1 MSSTPVLVTRGI
13 TRRFGARTAVDRV
26 SFEVARGTIFG
37 LLGPNGSGKSTL
49 IRMLCGVLAP
59 SDGEGSVLGLDV
71 RTESEA
77 IKRRIGYMSQRFSL
91 YGDLT
96 VSENLAFY
104 GRVYG
109 IGGEAL
115 AKRAAELCELV
126 SITGREEQLA
136 ATLSGGYKQR
146 LALACALLH
155 DPEVVFLDEP
165 TAGIDPV
172 ARRELWDLLAE
183 LAGRGVTLFVTTHF
197 MVEAQRCN
205 TVAYIYEGRLLVQGK
220 PEELEE
226 HPAVTPPGTRR
237 LELRMARPAASLA
250 VVRRAPGVRDAT
262 LAGDAIR
269 VLCGESFDEEELRR
283 ALAPEALEIRSDRA
297 DLEDVFVALTR
308 RGSTQLPS
316 SSSSSSVSVSSAPS
330 AVVPSEDEP
339 QRTQRT
345 QREEGADREPGSSRG
360 RAGAGFLAV
369 FLKELVHVR
378 RERSTLFFLFVIPV
392 LQTILF
398 GYAIRT
404 EVEHVPT
411 VLFDLDGR
419 TPAQELVEAL
429 ANTRVLD
436 VTARVHD
443 QESFERALRSGA
455 ARVGVRIPAEYS
467 DELLAGHSASVQ
479 VLIDGSDSNL
489 ATQALQATKLLAM
502 TRSLELRPGGTSELA
517 IDARTRLLFNPDLD
531 SAHFFVPGLVA
542 IILQLV
548 TLFLTA
554 FTLARERESGTLEQ
568 LFVTPV
574 GRGGLMFGKLLPY
587 ALLGAM
593 EAVIVYSVMVFLFGV
608 PIRGD
613 LGLLFGLTGLF
624 VCCGLALGLFVSTLA
639 RTQLQAMQF
648 AFVIMLPSV
657 LLSGFL
663 FPRAQMPVPIRAIS
677 YCLPVTYFV
686 EILRGIVLRG
696 ADGVDLSPSVLGLV
710 GCAVGLM
717 VVSLVRFKKQLD

>member
-1 MSSTPVLVTRGI
+1 
-13 TRRFGARTAVDRV
+13 
-26 SFEVARGTIFG
+26 
-37 LLGPNGSGKSTL
+37 
-49 IRMLCGVLAP
+49 
-59 SDGEGSVLGLDV
+59 
-71 RTESEA
+71 
-77 IKRRIGYMSQRFSL
+77 
-91 YGDLT
+91 
-96 VSENLAFY
+96 
-104 GRVYG
+104 
-109 IGGEAL
+109 
-115 AKRAAELCELV
+115 
-126 SITGREEQLA
+126 
-136 ATLSGGYKQR
+136 
-146 LALACALLH
+146 
-155 DPEVVFLDEP
+155 
-165 TAGIDPV
+165 
-172 ARRELWDLLAE
+172 
-183 LAGRGVTLFVTTHF
+183 
-197 MVEAQRCN
+197 
-205 TVAYIYEGRLLVQGK
+205 
-220 PEELEE
+220 
-226 HPAVTPPGTRR
+226 
-237 LELRMARPAASLA
+237 
-250 VVRRAPGVRDAT
+250 
-262 LAGDAIR
+262 
-269 VLCGESFDEEELRR
+269 
-283 ALAPEALEIRSDRA
+283 
-297 DLEDVFVALTR
+297 
-308 RGSTQLPS
+308 
-316 SSSSSSVSVSSAPS
+316 
-330 AVVPSEDEP
+330 
-339 QRTQRT
+339 
-345 QREEGADREPGSSRG
+345 
-360 RAGAGFLAV
+360 
-369 FLKELVHVR
+369 
-378 RERSTLFFLFVIPV
+378 
-392 LQTILF
+392 
-398 GYAIRT
+398 
-404 EVEHVPT
+404 
-411 VLFDLDGR
+411 
-419 TPAQELVEAL
+419 
-429 ANTRVLD
+429 
-436 VTARVHD
+436 
-443 QESFERALRSGA
+443 
-455 ARVGVRIPAEYS
+455 
-467 DELLAGHSASVQ
+467 
-479 VLIDGSDSNL
+479 
-489 ATQALQATKLLAM
+489 M

>member
-1 MSSTPVLVTRGI
+1 MSAEPVLVARGL
-13 TRRFGARTAVDRV
+13 TRRFGARTAVERV
-26 SFEVARGTIFG
+26 SFSVPRGTIFG

-59 SDGEGSVLGLDV
+59 SAGEGAVLGLDV

-96 VSENLAFY
+96 VRENLAFY

-109 IGGEAL
+109 IAGEAL
-115 AKRAAELCELV
+115 ARRTRELCELV
-126 SITGREEQLA
+126 SIVGREDQLA

-165 TAGIDPV
+165 TAGVDPV
-172 ARRELWDLLAE
+172 ARREMWDLLAV

-197 MVEAQRCN
+197 MDEAERCN
-205 TVAYIYEGRLLVQGK
+205 TVAYIYEGRLLVSGK
-220 PEELEE
+220 PEELLA
-226 HPAVTPPGTRR
+226 HPAVNPPGTQR
-237 LELRMARPAASLA
+237 LELRVPRPAATLA
-250 VVRRAPGVRDAT
+250 RVKALPGVRDVR
-262 LAGDAIR
+262 LAGDALR
-269 VLCGESFDEEELRR
+269 VLCADSLDEPALRR
-283 ALAPEALEIRSDRA
+283 ALAPETLVVRPDHA

-308 RGSTQLPS
+308 A
-316 SSSSSSVSVSSAPS
+316 SAAGTGPPPEPEAPPPEAP
-330 AVVPSEDEP
+330 AVERVAPADVPHARVRP
-339 QRTQRT
+339 RLL
-345 QREEGADREPGSSRG
+345 
-360 RAGAGFLAV
+360 AGLVAV

-404 EVEHVPT
+404 EVELVPT
-411 VLFDLDGR
+411 VVFDLDGR
-419 TPAQELVEAL
+419 TPALELIEAL
-429 ANTRVLD
+429 ENTHVLS
-436 VTARVHD
+436 VSERVHD
-443 QESFERALRSGA
+443 QQSFDQALRS
-455 ARVGVRIPAEYS
+455 ARAKVGVRIPPEYS
-467 DELLAGHSASVQ
+467 DDLLAGRSAEVQ

-489 ATQALQATKLLAM
+489 ATQTLQATKLLAL
-502 TRSLELRPGGTSELA
+502 TRSLALGGTRVTPGGDGAGPA
-517 IDARTRLLFNPDLD
+517 IDVRPRLLYNPDLD
-531 SAHFFVPGLVA
+531 SAHFFVPGLVG

-554 FTLARERESGTLEQ
+554 FALAREKESGTLEQ

-574 GRGGLMFGKLLPY
+574 GRGGLVFGKLVPY
-587 ALLGAM
+587 ALLGGI
-593 EAVIVYSVMVFLFGV
+593 EAVLVFSVMTFLFGV

-613 LGLLFGLTGLF
+613 LWLLLSLAGLF
-624 VCCGLALGLFVSTLA
+624 VLCGLALGLFVSTLA

-663 FPRAQMPVPIRAIS
+663 FPRAQMPLPILVLS
-677 YCLPVTYFV
+677 YGLPVTYFV
-686 EILRGIVLRG
+686 EILRGVVLRG
-696 ADGVDLSPSVLGLV
+696 AGAADLAGAITGLATCAAVLITI
-710 GCAVGLM
+710 
-717 VVSLVRFKKQLD
+717 SLLRFKKQLD

>member
-1 MSSTPVLVTRGI
+1 
-13 TRRFGARTAVDRV
+13 
-26 SFEVARGTIFG
+26 
-37 LLGPNGSGKSTL
+37 
-49 IRMLCGVLAP
+49 
-59 SDGEGSVLGLDV
+59 VLGLDV
-71 RTESEA
+71 GTQSEA
-77 IKRRIGYMSQRFSL
+77 VKRRIGYMSQRFSL

-96 VSENLAFY
+96 VRENLAFY

-115 AKRAAELCELV
+115 EKRMRELVELV
-126 SITGREEQLA
+126 SIEGREEQLA
-136 ATLSGGYKQR
+136 STLSGGYKQR

-197 MVEAQRCN
+197 MDEAQRCN
-205 TVAYIYEGRLLVQGK
+205 TVAYLHEGRLLVQGR
-220 PEELEE
+220 PEELER

-237 LELRMARPAASLA
+237 LELRLERPAAALA
-250 VVRRAPGVRDAT
+250 KIRGAPGVRDAT
-262 LAGDAIR
+262 LAGDAVR
-269 VLCGESFDEEELRR
+269 VLCGEDFDEAALRR
-283 ALAPEALEIRSDRA
+283 ALAPERLEVRDDRA

-308 RGSTQLPS
+308 QGTAVRAGAPRSGPDAPS
-316 SSSSSSVSVSSAPS
+316 SGTGARTGSETATR
-330 AVVPSEDEP
+330 VPP
-339 QRTQRT
+339 
-345 QREEGADREPGSSRG
+345 EPGAPPG
-360 RAGAGFLAV
+360 RAGTGFLAV

-392 LQTILF
+392 LQTVLF

-411 VLFDLDGR
+411 ALFDLDGR
-419 TPAQELVEAL
+419 TNAQELVEAL
-429 ANTRVLD
+429 ENTRVLD
-436 VTARVHD
+436 VTERVHD
-443 QESFERALRSGA
+443 QESFERALRSGK

-467 DELLAGHSASVQ
+467 DQLLAGRSASVQ
-479 VLIDGSDSNL
+479 VLVDGSDSNL
-489 ATQALQATKLLAM
+489 ATQALQATKLLAL
-502 TRSLELRPGGTSELA
+502 TRSLELRPGGASELA

-574 GRGGLMFGKLLPY
+574 GRGGLMFGKLAPY
-587 ALLGAM
+587 ALLGGA
-593 EAVIVYSVMVFLFGV
+593 EAVIVFAVMVFVFGV
-608 PIRGD
+608 PIHGD
-613 LGLLFGLTGLF
+613 LGLLFALAGLF
-624 VCCGLALGLFVSTLA
+624 VTCGLALGLFVSTLA
-639 RTQLQAMQF
+639 RSQLQAMQF

-663 FPRAQMPVPIRAIS
+663 FPRAQMPVPIRALS

-696 ADGVDLSPSVLGLV
+696 ADALDLSGSILGLTA
-710 GCAVGLM
+710 CAVGLI
-717 VVSLVRFKKQLD
+717 VISLLRFKKQLD